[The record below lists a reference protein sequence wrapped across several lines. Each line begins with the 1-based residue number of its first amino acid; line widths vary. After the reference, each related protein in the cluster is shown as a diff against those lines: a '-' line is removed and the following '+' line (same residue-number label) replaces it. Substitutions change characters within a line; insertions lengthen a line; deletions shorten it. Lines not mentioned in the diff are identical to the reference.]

1 MKVKVTFPFKGEEGS
16 ESSGN
21 GSGLGSLENRDD
33 SGGTGK
39 SNHQVAIIIT
49 VIVII
54 ITVIKM
60 MIAMKVG
67 MSSLP
72 AISKHVLDKLILEPI
87 GPASGIVTLTL
98 LILPY
103 VLSES

>member
-39 SNHQVAIIIT
+39 SNHQVAII

-54 ITVIKM
+54 IVIIVMVIKM
-60 MIAMKVG
+60 MIAMIVG

-72 AISKHVLDKLILEPI
+72 AGVGISLYLKTCFGQVNP
-87 GPASGIVTLTL
+87 
-98 LILPY
+98 
-103 VLSES
+103 